1 MPLAPTS
8 ARQDAYIAS
17 STTTGSKCFVGVF
30 DGHGE
35 RGKRMSNFARSTL
48 AKNLFA
54 HHDLHSDPKVAMES
68 AYRSTQAEIERLHG
82 QEATRSWAVAVG

>member
-1 MPLAPTS
+1 
-8 ARQDAYIAS
+8 
-17 STTTGSKCFVGVF
+17 
-30 DGHGE
+30 
-35 RGKRMSNFARSTL
+35 MSNFARSTL